1 VVDLNTCLISMVH
14 TCNIKLFI
22 MVIFHWKQVT
32 SYDKPLVELSMKK
45 IDDQKSYISVQ
56 HYTNLSISDHRV
68 K

>member
-1 VVDLNTCLISMVH
+1 
-14 TCNIKLFI
+14 